1 MSEVPMKST
10 TIPQLF
16 LEVCSRYTGRTD
28 KISYAHREGND
39 WHALTH
45 DQLRDQVEAFADGLL
60 RLGVSP
66 GERVGLVSENRI
78 EWIVADFAMAGMGII
93 DVPVFPTLT
102 AQQEQYIYENCQAV
116 AIIVSNAAQLKKILA
131 VWDQLPDLKW
141 VITMNS
147 DIAKGGRVVSMKQV
161 MEMSRAATSA
171 DERRSLY
178 QQRSAAVAP
187 DDLLT
192 LIYTSGTTGNPKGVM
207 LTHRNL
213 ISNVDAATRTI
224 ALFDSDVLLSYLP
237 MCHSY
242 ERMAGYYLAY
252 TAGCTVYIA
261 ESIESV
267 AELMREVRPTIM
279 TSVPRLFERIQA
291 RVLGAVERDSPI
303 KQKIF
308 AWALRVGAE
317 KVRGSSSPFVALQC
331 ALADKLVFSKIRD
344 RVGGRLRFFVSGGA
358 ALSVEVGTF
367 FQIMGIRIVE
377 GYGLTETS
385 PVIAVHRL
393 EDIVLGTVGQPLDNV
408 TVRIADDGEILARG
422 PNIMKGYWNDEQSTR
437 ETIDADGWL
446 HTGDIGEI
454 DARGHVRIT
463 DRKKNLFV
471 SSGGK
476 NIAPQPI
483 EALVQQSPFVDQI
496 MLIGDGREYCT
507 ALIVPDM
514 DVVRQ
519 WAASNGMNDL
529 PNDWVA
535 SSEDLH
541 RAIEA
546 DLSKRQRELSKY
558 ERVRRFR
565 VLNEPFTVDNGL
577 MTPTL
582 KVKRKA
588 VAERYASLIEELY
601 A

>member
-1 MSEVPMKST
+1 
-10 TIPQLF
+10 
-16 LEVCSRYTGRTD
+16 
-28 KISYAHREGND
+28 
-39 WHALTH
+39 
-45 DQLRDQVEAFADGLL
+45 
-60 RLGVSP
+60 
-66 GERVGLVSENRI
+66 
-78 EWIVADFAMAGMGII
+78 
-93 DVPVFPTLT
+93 
-102 AQQEQYIYENCQAV
+102 
-116 AIIVSNAAQLKKILA
+116 
-131 VWDQLPDLKW
+131 
-141 VITMNS
+141 
-147 DIAKGGRVVSMKQV
+147 
-161 MEMSRAATSA
+161 
-171 DERRSLY
+171 
-178 QQRSAAVAP
+178 
-187 DDLLT
+187 
-192 LIYTSGTTGNPKGVM
+192 
-207 LTHRNL
+207 
-213 ISNVDAATRTI
+213 
-224 ALFDSDVLLSYLP
+224 
-237 MCHSY
+237 
-242 ERMAGYYLAY
+242 
-252 TAGCTVYIA
+252 
-261 ESIESV
+261 
-267 AELMREVRPTIM
+267 
-279 TSVPRLFERIQA
+279 
-291 RVLGAVERDSPI
+291 
-303 KQKIF
+303 
-308 AWALRVGAE
+308 
-317 KVRGSSSPFVALQC
+317 
-331 ALADKLVFSKIRD
+331 
-344 RVGGRLRFFVSGGA
+344 
-358 ALSVEVGTF
+358 VEVGTF

-408 TVRIADDGEILARG
+408 SVRIADDGEILARG

-454 DARGHVRIT
+454 DARGHLRIT

-519 WAASNGMNDL
+519 WAANNGMNDL

-565 VLNEPFTVDNGL
+565 VLSEPFTVDNGL

>member
-1 MSEVPMKST
+1 MKAT
-10 TIPQLF
+10 TIPELF
-16 LEVCSRYTGRTD
+16 VEVCTRYAGRTD
-28 KISYAHREGND
+28 KISYAHRDGQA

-45 DQLRDQVEAFADGLL
+45 DQLRDQVDAFADGLI
-60 RLGVSP
+60 RLGVST
-66 GERVGLVSENRI
+66 GDRVGIVSENRI
-78 EWIVADFAMAGMGII
+78 EWIVADFAMAGLGVI

-116 AIIVSNAAQLKKILA
+116 AIIVSNAAQLNKILA
-131 VWDQLPDLKW
+131 VRDQLPSLKW
-141 VITMNS
+141 IITMNS
-147 DIAKGGRVVSMKQV
+147 GLSNDPTVLSMTHV
-161 MEMSRAATSA
+161 MEMSRSATTLQ
-171 DERRSLY
+171 ERRDLY
-178 QQRSAAVAP
+178 SQRSAAVGP

-213 ISNVDAATRTI
+213 LSNVDAATRAI
-224 ALFDSDVLLSYLP
+224 ALYDTDVLLSYLP

-242 ERMAGYYLAY
+242 ERMAGYYLAF
-252 TAGCTVYIA
+252 TGGCTVYIA

-267 AELMREVRPTIM
+267 AELMREVRPSIM

-291 RVLGAVERDSPI
+291 RVLGAIERDKPI

-308 AWALRVGAE
+308 GWAMRVGAE
-317 KVRGSSSPFVALQC
+317 KIKGATSPLLSLQY

-358 ALSVEVGTF
+358 ALNVEVGTF

-393 EDIVLGTVGQPLDNV
+393 EDIVLGSVGQPLDNV
-408 TVRIADDGEILARG
+408 SVRIAEDGEILARG
-422 PNIMKGYWNDEQSTR
+422 PNVMKGYWHDEQSTR
-437 ETIDADGWL
+437 ETIDTDGWL

-454 DARGHVRIT
+454 DARGHLRIT
-463 DRKKNLFV
+463 DRKKNIFV

-483 EALVQQSPFVDQI
+483 EALVQQSPFVDQV
-496 MLIGDGREYCT
+496 MLVGDGREYCT

-514 DVVRQ
+514 EVVRQ
-519 WAASNGMNDL
+519 WAVTQGMNDL
-529 PNDWVA
+529 PNNWVT
-535 SSEDLH
+535 SSEELH

-546 DLSKRQRELSKY
+546 DLSKRQREISKY

-565 VLNEPFTVDNGL
+565 VLSEPFTVDNGL

>member
-1 MSEVPMKST
+1 MKAT
-10 TIPQLF
+10 TVPQLF
-16 LEVCSRYTGRTD
+16 LEVCSTYTGRAD
-28 KISYAHREGND
+28 KISYAHRDGD
-39 WHALTH
+39 AWHSLTH
-45 DQLRDQVEAFADGLL
+45 DQLRDQVEAFSDGLL
-60 RLGVSP
+60 RLGVAP
-66 GERVGLVSENRI
+66 GERVGIVSENRI

-102 AQQEQYIYENCQAV
+102 AHQEQYIYDNCQAV
-116 AIIVSNAAQLKKILA
+116 AIVVSNTAQLTKILS

-141 VITMNS
+141 VITMNPGLS
-147 DIAKGGRVVSMKQV
+147 NDPRVVSMTQV
-161 MEMSRAATSA
+161 MEMSRAATTA
-171 DERRSLY
+171 DERRNLY
-178 QQRSAAVAP
+178 LQRSGSVKP
-187 DDLLT
+187 DDVLT

-242 ERMAGYYLAY
+242 ERMAGYYLAF

-291 RVLGAVERDSPI
+291 RVLGAVERDSPA

-308 AWALRVGAE
+308 AWALRVGAS
-317 KVRGSSSPFVALQC
+317 KVKGSSSPFTAIQY
-331 ALADKLVFSKIRD
+331 ALADKLVFSKIRA

-367 FQIMGIRIVE
+367 FQIMGIHIVE

-385 PVIAVHRL
+385 PVISVHRL

-408 TVRIADDGEILARG
+408 SVKIADDGEILARG
-422 PNIMKGYWNDEQSTR
+422 PNVMKGYWNDEEATR
-437 ETIDADGWL
+437 ETIDAEGWL
-446 HTGDIGEI
+446 HTGDIGEF
-454 DARGHVRIT
+454 DARGHLRIT
-463 DRKKNLFV
+463 DRKKNIFV

-483 EALVQQSPFVDQI
+483 EALVQQSPFIDQV
-496 MLIGDGREYCT
+496 MLVGDGREYCT

-529 PNDWVA
+529 PNDWVT
-535 SSEDLH
+535 SSAELH

-546 DLSKRQRELSKY
+546 DLSKRQREISKY
-558 ERVRRFR
+558 ERVRRFK

>member
-1 MSEVPMKST
+1 MNAT

-16 LEVCSRYTGRTD
+16 LEVCSRYAGRAD
-28 KISYAHREGND
+28 KISYAHRDGTK
-39 WHALTH
+39 WHGLTH
-45 DQLRDQVEAFADGLL
+45 DQLRDHVAAFADGLI
-60 RLGVSP
+60 RLGIAP
-66 GERVGLVSENRI
+66 GERVGIVSENRN
-78 EWIVADFAMAGMGII
+78 EWIVADFAMAGMGIV

-102 AQQEQYIYENCQAV
+102 AHQEQYIYDNCQAV
-116 AIIVSNAAQLKKILA
+116 AIVLSNAAQLNKILA
-131 VWDQLPDLKW
+131 VWDALPNLKW
-141 VITMNS
+141 VITMNPIAS
-147 DIAKGGRVVSMKQV
+147 DDPRVLSMQEI
-161 MEMSRAATSA
+161 MELSIAATTA
-171 DERRSLY
+171 QERRALY
-178 QQRSAAVAP
+178 EQRSAAVKP

-213 ISNVDAATRTI
+213 VSNVDAATRTI

-242 ERMAGYYLAY
+242 ERMAGYYLAF

-261 ESIESV
+261 ESIELV

-279 TSVPRLFERIQA
+279 TSVPRLFERIQT

-308 AWALRVGAE
+308 AWALRVGTA
-317 KVRGSSSPFVALQC
+317 KVRGSSSPLNALQY
-331 ALADKLVFSKIRD
+331 ALADRLVFSKIRD

-408 TVRIADDGEILARG
+408 SVHIADDGEILARG
-422 PNIMKGYWNDEQSTR
+422 PNIMLGYWNDEQATR
-437 ETIDADGWL
+437 ETIDAEGWL
-446 HTGDIGEI
+446 HTGDIGEF
-454 DARGHVRIT
+454 DARGHLRIT
-463 DRKKNLFV
+463 DRKKNILV

-483 EALVQQSPFVDQI
+483 EALIQQSPFVDQI
-496 MLIGDGREYCT
+496 MLVGDGREYCT

-519 WAASNGMNDL
+519 WAATAGMGDL

-535 SSEDLH
+535 SSEELH

-546 DLSKRQRELSKY
+546 DFSKRQRDLSKY

-565 VLNEPFTVDNGL
+565 VLAEPFTVDNGL

>member
-1 MSEVPMKST
+1 MNAQ

-16 LEVCSRYTGRTD
+16 FEVCSRYAGRAD
-28 KISYAHREGND
+28 KISYAHREGD
-39 WHALTH
+39 AWHSLTH

-60 RLGVSP
+60 RMGIAP
-66 GERVGLVSENRI
+66 GDRVGLVSENRI
-78 EWIVADFAMAGMGII
+78 EWIVADFAMAGMGIV

-116 AIIVSNAAQLKKILA
+116 AVIVSNAAQLKKIQA

-141 VITMNS
+141 VITMNPDLSS
-147 DIAKGGRVVSMKQV
+147 DPRVVSMRTV
-161 MEMSRAATSA
+161 MESSRASTTS
-171 DERRSLY
+171 DERRALY
-178 QQRSAAVAP
+178 EQRSMSVGP

-213 ISNVDAATRTI
+213 MSNVDAATRTI

-242 ERMAGYYLAY
+242 ERMAGYYLAF

-291 RVLGAVERDSPI
+291 RVLGAVERDSPL

-308 AWALRVGAE
+308 AWALRVGGE
-317 KVRGSSSPFVALQC
+317 RVRGSSSPLIALQC
-331 ALADKLVFSKIRD
+331 AIADRLVFSKIRA

-422 PNIMKGYWNDEQSTR
+422 PNIMKGYWNDEQATR

-454 DARGHVRIT
+454 DARGHLRIT
-463 DRKKNLFV
+463 DRKKNIFV

-483 EALVQQSPFVDQI
+483 EALIQQSPFVDQV
-496 MLIGDGREYCT
+496 MLVGDGREYCT

-514 DVVRQ
+514 EIVRQ
-519 WAASNGMNDL
+519 WAATQGMNDL
-529 PNDWVA
+529 PSDWVT
-535 SSEDLH
+535 SSDELR

-546 DLSKRQRELSKY
+546 DLSKRQREISKY

-565 VLNEPFTVDNGL
+565 VLSEPFTVDNGL

>member
-1 MSEVPMKST
+1 V
-10 TIPQLF
+10 
-16 LEVCSRYTGRTD
+16 
-28 KISYAHREGND
+28 
-39 WHALTH
+39 
-45 DQLRDQVEAFADGLL
+45 
-60 RLGVSP
+60 
-66 GERVGLVSENRI
+66 
-78 EWIVADFAMAGMGII
+78 
-93 DVPVFPTLT
+93 
-102 AQQEQYIYENCQAV
+102 
-116 AIIVSNAAQLKKILA
+116 IVSNAAQLKKILA

-141 VITMNS
+141 VITMNP
-147 DIAKGGRVVSMKQV
+147 DIATGDRVVSMKQV

-267 AELMREVRPTIM
+267 AELMREIRPTIM

-291 RVLGAVERDSPI
+291 RVMGAVERDSPL

-317 KVRGSSSPFVALQC
+317 KVRGSSSPLVALQYRI
-331 ALADKLVFSKIRD
+331 ADKLVFSKIRD

-408 TVRIADDGEILARG
+408 SVRIADDGEILARG

-454 DARGHVRIT
+454 DARGHLRIT

-519 WAASNGMNDL
+519 WAANNGMNDL

-588 VAERYASLIEELY
+588 VAERYALLIEELY

>member
-1 MSEVPMKST
+1 MKAT

-16 LEVCSRYTGRTD
+16 LEVCSTYAGRAD
-28 KISYAHREGND
+28 KISYAHRDGD
-39 WHALTH
+39 AWHSLTH
-45 DQLRDQVEAFADGLL
+45 DQLRDQVEAFSDGLL
-60 RLGVSP
+60 RLGVAP
-66 GERVGLVSENRI
+66 GERVGIVSENRI

-102 AQQEQYIYENCQAV
+102 AHQEQYIYENCQAV
-116 AIIVSNAAQLKKILA
+116 AIIVSNAAQLTKILS
-131 VWDQLPDLKW
+131 VWDQLPDLKL
-141 VITMNS
+141 VITMNHGLS
-147 DIAKGGRVVSMKQV
+147 NDPRVVSMTQV
-161 MEMSRAATSA
+161 MEMSRAATTA

-178 QQRSAAVAP
+178 IQRSGSVKP

-224 ALFDSDVLLSYLP
+224 ELFDSDVLLSYLP

-242 ERMAGYYLAY
+242 ERMAGYYLAF

-291 RVLGAVERDSPI
+291 RVLGAVERDSTA

-308 AWALRVGAE
+308 AWALRVGAN
-317 KVRGSSSPFVALQC
+317 KVTGSSSPLTAIQY
-331 ALADKLVFSKIRD
+331 ALADKLVFSKIRA

-367 FQIMGIRIVE
+367 FQIMGINIVE

-385 PVIAVHRL
+385 PVISVHRL

-408 TVRIADDGEILARG
+408 TVKIADDGEILARG
-422 PNIMKGYWNDEQSTR
+422 PNVMMGYWNDEEATR
-437 ETIDADGWL
+437 ETIDAEGWL
-446 HTGDIGEI
+446 HTGDIGEF
-454 DARGHVRIT
+454 DARGHLRIT
-463 DRKKNLFV
+463 DRKKNIFV

-483 EALVQQSPFVDQI
+483 EALVQQSPFIDQV
-496 MLIGDGREYCT
+496 MLVGDGREYCT

-529 PNDWVA
+529 PNDWVT
-535 SSEDLH
+535 SSAELH

-546 DLSKRQRELSKY
+546 DLSKRQREISKY
-558 ERVRRFR
+558 ERVRRFK

>member
-1 MSEVPMKST
+1 MKAT

-16 LEVCSRYTGRTD
+16 VEVCSRFAGRTD
-28 KISYAHREGND
+28 KISYAHRDGQS
-39 WHALTH
+39 WYSLTH
-45 DQLRDQVEAFADGLL
+45 DQLRDQVEAFSDGLL
-60 RLGVSP
+60 RLGVNP
-66 GERVGLVSENRI
+66 GDRVGIVSENRI
-78 EWIVADFAMAGMGII
+78 EWIVADFAMSGLGVV

-102 AQQEQYIYENCQAV
+102 AQQEQYIYENCQAIAV
-116 AIIVSNAAQLKKILA
+116 IVSNAAQLKKIQA
-131 VWDQLPDLKW
+131 VWDQLPDLQW
-141 VITMNS
+141 VITMS
-147 DIAKGGRVVSMKQV
+147 PEIATGGRIVSMKQV
-161 MEMSRAATSA
+161 MEMSRSATTA
-171 DERRSLY
+171 EERRALY
-178 QQRSAAVAP
+178 LERSSAVQP

-242 ERMAGYYLAY
+242 ERMAGYYLAF

-267 AELMREVRPTIM
+267 AELMKEVRPTIM

-291 RVLGAVERDSPI
+291 RVLGAVERDKPI

-308 AWALRVGAE
+308 RWAMRVGAE
-317 KVRGSSSPFVALQC
+317 KIKGATSPSLSLQY

-367 FQIMGIRIVE
+367 FQIMGINIVE

-408 TVRIADDGEILARG
+408 SVRIADDGEILARG
-422 PNIMKGYWNDEQSTR
+422 PNVMKGYWNDEQSTR

-454 DARGHVRIT
+454 DARGHLRIT
-463 DRKKNLFV
+463 DRKKNIFV

-483 EALVQQSPFVDQI
+483 EALVQQSPFVDQV
-496 MLIGDGREYCT
+496 MLVGDGREYCT

-514 DVVRQ
+514 EVVRQ
-519 WAASNGMNDL
+519 WAATQGMNDL
-529 PNDWVA
+529 PNDWVT
-535 SSEDLH
+535 SSEELH

-546 DLSKRQRELSKY
+546 DLSKRQREISKY

-565 VLNEPFTVDNGL
+565 VLSEPFTVDNGL

-588 VAERYASLIEELY
+588 VAERYAALIEELY

>member
-1 MSEVPMKST
+1 MKAT

-16 LEVCSRYTGRTD
+16 LEVCSTYAGRAD
-28 KISYAHREGND
+28 KISYAHRDGD
-39 WHALTH
+39 AWHSLTH
-45 DQLRDQVEAFADGLL
+45 DQLRDQVEAFSDGLL
-60 RLGVSP
+60 RLGVAP
-66 GERVGLVSENRI
+66 GERVGIVSENRI

-102 AQQEQYIYENCQAV
+102 AHQEQYIYENCQAV
-116 AIIVSNAAQLKKILA
+116 AIIVSNSAQLTKILS

-141 VITMNS
+141 VITMNHGLS
-147 DIAKGGRVVSMKQV
+147 NDPRVVSMTQV
-161 MEMSRAATSA
+161 MEMSRAATTA

-178 QQRSAAVAP
+178 IQRSGSVKP
-187 DDLLT
+187 EDLLT

-242 ERMAGYYLAY
+242 ERMAGYYLAF

-291 RVLGAVERDSPI
+291 RVLGAVERDSTA

-308 AWALRVGAE
+308 AWALRVGAD
-317 KVRGSSSPFVALQC
+317 KVKGSSSPFTAIQY
-331 ALADKLVFSKIRD
+331 ALADKLVFSKIRA

-367 FQIMGIRIVE
+367 FQIMGINIVE

-385 PVIAVHRL
+385 PVISVHRL

-408 TVRIADDGEILARG
+408 TVKIADDGEILARG
-422 PNIMKGYWNDEQSTR
+422 PNVMKGYWNDEEATR
-437 ETIDADGWL
+437 ETIDAEGWL
-446 HTGDIGEI
+446 HTGDIGEF
-454 DARGHVRIT
+454 DARGHLRIT
-463 DRKKNLFV
+463 DRKKNIFV

-483 EALVQQSPFVDQI
+483 EALVQQSPFIDQV
-496 MLIGDGREYCT
+496 MLVGDGREYCT

-529 PNDWVA
+529 PNDWVT
-535 SSEDLH
+535 SSAELH

-546 DLSKRQRELSKY
+546 DLSKRQREISKY
-558 ERVRRFR
+558 ERVRRFK

>member
-1 MSEVPMKST
+1 MYAT
-10 TIPQLF
+10 TIPELF
-16 LEVCSRYTGRTD
+16 HEVCARYSGRAN
-28 KISYAHREGND
+28 KIAYAHREGAS
-39 WHALTH
+39 WRTSTH

-60 RLGVSP
+60 RLGITK
-66 GERVGLVSENRI
+66 GQRVGIVSENRT
-78 EWIVADFAMAGMGII
+78 EWIVADFAMAGIGIV

-102 AQQEQYIYENCQAV
+102 PQQEQYIFENCQAV
-116 AIIVSNAAQLKKILA
+116 AVIVSNALQLAKILD
-131 VWDQLPDLKW
+131 VCDQLPEVKW

-147 DIAKGGRVVSMKQV
+147 QESADERVISMSKV
-161 MEMSRAATSA
+161 MEISRAATTA
-171 DERRSLY
+171 QERRTLFRE
-178 QQRSAAVAP
+178 RSSIVRP

-213 ISNVDAATRTI
+213 LSNVDAAARAI
-224 ALFDSDVLLSYLP
+224 ELFDDDVLLSYLP

-242 ERMAGYYLAY
+242 ERMAGYYLAF

-261 ESIESV
+261 ESIDSV

-279 TSVPRLFERIQA
+279 TSVPRLFERIKA
-291 RVLGAVERDSPI
+291 RVLGAVERDTAI
-303 KQKIF
+303 KRRIF
-308 AWALRVGAE
+308 RWAFTIGGN
-317 KVRGSSSPFVALQC
+317 KVRGSASPLVAIQY
-331 ALADKLVFSKIRD
+331 ALADRLVFSKIRA

-393 EDIVLGTVGQPLDNV
+393 DDIVLGTVGQPLDNV
-408 TVRIADDGEILARG
+408 SVRIADDGEILARG
-422 PNIMKGYWNDEQSTR
+422 PNVMKGYWNDVASTR
-437 ETIDADGWL
+437 ETIDSDGWL

-454 DARGHVRIT
+454 DARGHLHIT
-463 DRKKNLFV
+463 DRKKNIFV
-471 SSGGK
+471 TSGGK

-483 EALVQQSPFVDQI
+483 EALVHQSPFVDQV
-496 MLIGDGREYCT
+496 MLLGDGREFCT
-507 ALIVPDM
+507 ALIVPDKEY
-514 DVVRQ
+514 VRQ
-519 WAASNGMNDL
+519 WASEKGLSDIEY
-529 PNDWVA
+529 DRVA
-535 SSEDLH
+535 SSEELH

-546 DLSKRQRELSKY
+546 DLTRRQREISKY

-565 VLNEPFTVDNGL
+565 ILSEPFTVDNGL

-588 VAERYASLIEELY
+588 VAERYASIIEELY

>member
-1 MSEVPMKST
+1 MNAT
-10 TIPQLF
+10 TIPELF
-16 LEVCSRYTGRTD
+16 QEVCARYTGRAD
-28 KISYAHREGND
+28 KVAYAHREGSS
-39 WHALTH
+39 WRTCTH

-60 RLGVSP
+60 RLGITP
-66 GERVGLVSENRI
+66 GQRVGIVSENRT
-78 EWIVADFAMAGMGII
+78 EWIVADFAMAGMGIV

-102 AQQEQYIYENCQAV
+102 PQQEQYIFENCQAV
-116 AIIVSNAAQLKKILA
+116 AVIVSNAAQLTKILA
-131 VWDQLPDLKW
+131 VWDQLPEVKW
-141 VITMNS
+141 VITINRLDS
-147 DIAKGGRVVSMKQV
+147 ADERVISMSKV
-161 MEMSRAATSA
+161 MEISRAATTA
-171 DERRSLY
+171 EERRNLY
-178 QQRSAAVAP
+178 HERSSMVRP
-187 DDLLT
+187 EDLLT

-213 ISNVDAATRTI
+213 LSNVDAATRAI
-224 ALFDSDVLLSYLP
+224 ELFDRDVLLSYLP

-242 ERMAGYYLAY
+242 ERMAGYYLAF

-279 TSVPRLFERIQA
+279 TSVPRLFERIKA
-291 RVLGAVERDSPI
+291 RVLGAVERDTAV
-303 KQKIF
+303 KRKIF
-308 AWALRVGAE
+308 QWALKIGR
-317 KVRGSSSPFVALQC
+317 KTVRGSSSPLVAIQY
-331 ALADKLVFSKIRD
+331 ALADRLVFSKIRA

-358 ALSVEVGTF
+358 ALGVEVGTF

-408 TVRIADDGEILARG
+408 SVRIADDGEILARG
-422 PNIMKGYWNDEQSTR
+422 PNVMKGYWNDVASTQ
-437 ETIDADGWL
+437 ETIDSEGWL
-446 HTGDIGEI
+446 HTGDIGEL
-454 DARGHVRIT
+454 DARGHLHIT
-463 DRKKNLFV
+463 DRKKNIFV
-471 SSGGK
+471 TSGGK

-483 EALVQQSPFVDQI
+483 EALVQQSPFVDQV
-496 MLIGDGREYCT
+496 MMIGDGREYCT

-514 DVVRQ
+514 DYVRQ
-519 WAASNGMNDL
+519 WASERGLSLTESDRAS
-529 PNDWVA
+529 

-546 DLSKRQRELSKY
+546 DLTRRQREISKY

-565 VLNEPFTVDNGL
+565 ILSEPFTVDNGL

-588 VAERYASLIEELY
+588 VAERYASIIEELY